1 MKRRIKSVLKYI
13 PLCLA
18 GLFFFVPFIWL
29 ISTSLKSSDQIFS
42 YPPEWIPKPAKFSNY
57 REAFEAIPYL
67 KYILNTMKTTSL
79 AVLGNV
85 LSAPMIGYAF
95 GKLKWPGRDKVFM
108 LVVATMMLPFT
119 VTMIPLYS
127 LFSRLGWINT
137 YIPLVLPDFLGTAYF
152 IFLMRQFYRNLPDE
166 FMEAARIDGASEL
179 WVYARIALPLEKPAV
194 VTVALFSLSRKLRKS
209 AKIVYNGLEI
219 KNHITKERM

>member
-137 YIPLVLPDFLGTAYF
+137 YIPLVLPDFLGTA
-152 IFLMRQFYRNLPDE
+152 
-166 FMEAARIDGASEL
+166 
-179 WVYARIALPLEKPAV
+179 
-194 VTVALFSLSRKLRKS
+194 
-209 AKIVYNGLEI
+209 
-219 KNHITKERM
+219 